1 MLKNVFFDKS
11 ACFWAMGTEK
21 TVKKTQKQ
29 EEMMRIK
36 EARSPK
42 ITVYH
47 KTI

>member
-11 ACFWAMGTEK
+11 VCFWAMGSEK
-21 TVKKTQKQ
+21 TAKKTRKQ